1 MAHLPQN
8 EFQPPLSACGCDISG
23 LKPVDEAIDE
33 LLTRVPPLPAVERV
47 ALPDALGRVL
57 AESLNAPFSIPAWD
71 NSAMDGYA
79 LRAADLPAEGG
90 WLPLLGRIAAGDSA
104 DQHLPVGHAVRI
116 FTGAPLPPG
125 ADTVVAQEDCQIE
138 VDRVR
143 LPAVNL
149 GMHVRRRGEELVT
162 GAPVLQA
169 GKRLRPQELG
179 LLASL
184 GVARVA
190 VYRRLRVGLLS
201 SGNELREP
209 GEPLAPGQIYNANR
223 YALLGVLRS
232 LGLEVHDYE
241 ILVDELAAS
250 RDALALAASE
260 WDVLITS
267 GGVSVGE
274 EDHLKQAIRELG
286 ELHLW
291 RLAIQ
296 PGKPLAFG
304 EVNGKPW
311 IGLPGNPAAALITSL
326 VVARPFL
333 LSAQGCTE
341 VLPKPLHLTAGFVW
355 RKSNNRRQYLRARLE
370 QVDGELRVCLHPR
383 QGSAMLTSASWAEG
397 LAIVEPNRTL
407 EAGETVEYLPFS
419 ELLG

>member
-1 MAHLPQN
+1 M
-8 EFQPPLSACGCDISG
+8 SACGCDTSG

-33 LLTRVPPLPAVERV
+33 LLARLPALPPVEHV
-47 ALPDALGRVL
+47 PLSEALGRVL
-57 AESLNAPFSIPAWD
+57 AEPLSAPFAVPAWD

-79 LRAADLPAEGG
+79 LCAADLPAEGG
-90 WLPLLGRIAAGDSA
+90 WLPLAGRIAAGDAA
-104 DQHLPVGHAVRI
+104 DQPLPAGHAVRI

-125 ADTVVAQEDCQIE
+125 ADSVVAQEDCEIE
-138 VDRVR
+138 ADRVR
-143 LPAVNL
+143 LPAVKL
-149 GMHVRRRGEELVT
+149 GAHVRRQGEEVE
-162 GAPVLQA
+162 ADEAVLQA
-169 GKRLRPQELG
+169 GKRLRPQEIG
-179 LLASL
+179 LLASF

-209 GEPLAPGQIYNANR
+209 GQPLAPGQIYNSNR
-223 YALLGVLRS
+223 YCLLGVLRS
-232 LGLEVHDYE
+232 LGMEVHDYE
-241 ILVDELAAS
+241 ILADELGAS

-260 WDVLITS
+260 WDMLITS

-333 LSAQGCTE
+333 LRAQGCTE
-341 VLPKPLHLTAGFVW
+341 ALPKPLRLPAGFAW
-355 RKSNNRRQYLRARLE
+355 SKPNKRRQYLRARLE
-370 QVDGELRVCLHPR
+370 QADGEMRVCLHPR

-397 LAIVEPNRTL
+397 LAIVERNRTL
-407 EAGETVEYLPFS
+407 EEGETVEYLPFS

>member
-1 MAHLPQN
+1 M
-8 EFQPPLSACGCDISG
+8 SACGCDTSG

-33 LLTRVPPLPAVERV
+33 LLARLPALPPVEHV
-47 ALPDALGRVL
+47 PLSEALGRVL
-57 AESLNAPFSIPAWD
+57 AEPLNAPFAVPAWD

-90 WLPLLGRIAAGDSA
+90 WLPLAGRIAAGDAA
-104 DQHLPVGHAVRI
+104 DQQLPVGHAVRI

-125 ADTVVAQEDCQIE
+125 ADSVVAQEDCEIE
-138 VDRVR
+138 ADRVR
-143 LPAVNL
+143 LPAVKL
-149 GMHVRRRGEELVT
+149 GAHVRRQGEEVE
-162 GAPVLQA
+162 ADEAVLQA
-169 GKRLRPQELG
+169 GKRLRPQEIG
-179 LLASL
+179 LLASF
-184 GVARVA
+184 GVALVP

-209 GEPLAPGQIYNANR
+209 GQPLAPGQIYNSNR
-223 YALLGVLRS
+223 YCLLGVLRS
-232 LGLEVHDYE
+232 LGMEVHDYE
-241 ILVDELAAS
+241 ILADELGAS

-260 WDVLITS
+260 WDMLITS

-333 LSAQGCTE
+333 LRAQGCTE
-341 VLPKPLHLTAGFVW
+341 ALPKPLRLTSGFAW
-355 RKSNNRRQYLRARLE
+355 RKANKRRQYLRARLE
-370 QVDGELRVCLHPR
+370 QVDGEMRVCLHPR

-397 LAIVEPNRTL
+397 LAIVEINRTL
-407 EAGETVEYLPFS
+407 QEGETVEYLPFS
-419 ELLG
+419 ELLA

>member
-1 MAHLPQN
+1 M
-8 EFQPPLSACGCDISG
+8 SACGCDTGG
-23 LKPVDEAIDE
+23 LKPVDEAIE
-33 LLTRVPPLPAVERV
+33 ALLARVPALPAVEHV
-47 ALPDALGRVL
+47 ALSDALGRVL
-57 AESLNAPFSIPAWD
+57 AEPLAAPFPVPAWD

-79 LRAADLPAEGG
+79 LRAGDLPAEGG
-90 WLPLLGRIAAGDSA
+90 WLPLAGRIAAGDAA
-104 DQHLPVGHAVRI
+104 DQQLPAGQAVRI

-138 VDRVR
+138 AERVHF
-143 LPAVNL
+143 PGVSL
-149 GMHVRRRGEELVT
+149 GAHVRRQGEELQAGT
-162 GAPVLQA
+162 PVLEA

-179 LLASL
+179 LLASF
-184 GVARVA
+184 GIARVA

-209 GEPLAPGQIYNANR
+209 GQPLAPGQIYNSNR
-223 YALLGVLRS
+223 YCLLGVLRS

-241 ILVDELAAS
+241 VLVDDLDAS
-250 RDALALAASE
+250 RKALAQAAAE
-260 WDVLITS
+260 WDILITS

-333 LSAQGCTE
+333 LRAQGCRD
-341 VLPKPLHLTAGFVW
+341 VLPTPLRLTAGFAW
-355 RKSNNRRQYLRARLE
+355 RKRNNRRQYLRARLE

-383 QGSAMLTSASWAEG
+383 QGSAMLTSASWADG
-397 LAIVEPNRTL
+397 LAIVERERTL
-407 EAGETVEYLPFS
+407 EEGETVEYLPFS
-419 ELLG
+419 ALLG